1 LPKLLAGSQEIV
13 DATEVSINENGEVV
27 LSAAPLRLEP
37 GDIAVHQTDSGQM
50 SITSQNATLS
60 AANNL
65 FLNGSQLET
74 TGDLNLLAGHI
85 LQVRDSDIPF
95 LAKSGGDLTL
105 QGHRAIDI
113 VALNHPDNA
122 TALQAVGDIT
132 LISPE
137 ISLDTHLS
145 AENVAI
151 FNEAGDSG
159 DFISLYDPIFSANG
173 DVNFGNYTGRSL
185 KIEAGGQIVGGN
197 ITITGPDTTLS
208 NSTDPDAEILRSSA
222 ALILRSGVSSLAN
235 AANIPPDGFDN
246 TFFSGTEQPAGNNI
260 SVGFINTA
268 GGPVILDSPSE
279 IFASEISTG
288 GGDITLNAIA
298 DIQLNGSVN
307 SSGGNI
313 EITTGNFFRV
323 LSSFTNDN
331 GVNASISSA
340 GNGDGRITI
349 RHQGGVE
356 TPFII
361 GDATTNGTAGAIA
374 SNSEVISPTFEVPV
388 PPSVY
393 TQGNITIITSAP
405 GDNTDAI
412 LPPPEPLPDTD
423 DTTDD
428 NSDVIPVAP
437 APTNNNDPIVS
448 PETSAADEFG
458 SQRFS
463 VSDPAADEVG
473 SERFSVSD
481 PAADE
486 VGSQRFS
493 VSDPAADEVGSER
506 FSVSDPATD
515 EVGSERFSVSDPAA
529 DEVGS
534 QRFSVSDPATDEVGS
549 ERFSVSDPATDE
561 VGSQRFSVSDPA
573 TDEVGSQRFSVSD
586 PEISLETQTV
596 LDQNLNRKT
605 LEPLEYPGFL
615 STERILYLDV
625 TVLPLAFAS
634 EELGAIGNQEAIAIS
649 SEVAAITEFS
659 QVNDAAFTN
668 TTNTGV
674 EVELTAS
681 FSQGSEALA
690 DINSVNSVSF
700 SNRTTN
706 GTTNAIINTNPTT
719 NGITN
724 AATGIF
730 AAAMGDRTS
739 VSSATS
745 TTATATANNSTSN
758 SSQSANNSTSNSS
771 QSANNSTSNSSQS
784 ANNSTSTSNSSQEQ
798 SSSASNEASMEKLQ
812 ETMADGDMVGT
823 VWQIE
828 QMRNQEIEQLFGIT
842 AELDEQEV
850 AITAFQNTLRELAAE
865 TGKEAAILYVLAQT
879 EQLELIL
886 VTSEGTPIR
895 TSVPEATRDV
905 LFPVVQEFRKEVTD
919 PRRRGKTTY
928 LASAQQLYE
937 WLISPIEDTLT
948 DLGIE
953 TLMFS
958 MGQGCGVCRSRLYT
972 MVSNS

>member
-1 LPKLLAGSQEIV
+1 
-13 DATEVSINENGEVV
+13 
-27 LSAAPLRLEP
+27 
-37 GDIAVHQTDSGQM
+37 
-50 SITSQNATLS
+50 
-60 AANNL
+60 
-65 FLNGSQLET
+65 
-74 TGDLNLLAGHI
+74 
-85 LQVRDSDIPF
+85 
-95 LAKSGGDLTL
+95 
-105 QGHRAIDI
+105 
-113 VALNHPDNA
+113 
-122 TALQAVGDIT
+122 
-132 LISPE
+132 
-137 ISLDTHLS
+137 
-145 AENVAI
+145 
-151 FNEAGDSG
+151 
-159 DFISLYDPIFSANG
+159 
-173 DVNFGNYTGRSL
+173 
-185 KIEAGGQIVGGN
+185 
-197 ITITGPDTTLS
+197 
-208 NSTDPDAEILRSSA
+208 
-222 ALILRSGVSSLAN
+222 
-235 AANIPPDGFDN
+235 
-246 TFFSGTEQPAGNNI
+246 
-260 SVGFINTA
+260 
-268 GGPVILDSPSE
+268 VILDSPSE

-361 GDATTNGTAGAIA
+361 GDGTTNGTEGAIA

-423 DTTDD
+423 NPTDD
-428 NSDVIPVAP
+428 NPGVIPVAP
-437 APTNNNDPIVS
+437 APTNNNDPVVPLEPS
-448 PETSAADEFG
+448 
-458 SQRFS
+458 
-463 VSDPAADEVG
+463 
-473 SERFSVSD
+473 
-481 PAADE
+481 ADE

-506 FSVSDPATD
+506 FSVSDPAAD

-549 ERFSVSDPATDE
+549 ERFSVSDPAADEVGSERFSVSDPAADEVGSERFSVSDPAADE

-745 TTATATANNSTSN
+745 TTATATANNSTSNSSQSANNSTSTFSQSANNSTSN

-958 MGQGCGVCRSRLYT
+958 MGQGMRSLPIAALHDGEQFLIQKYSISLIPSFSLTNTEYKSIKNAQVLAMGISEFTEFPNLPAVPTELATVIDQLGTGKSLLNDNFTFDNLTRQREENPYPILHLAT
-972 MVSNS
+972 HSDFKSGEPSNSFVQLWDRKLTIDTMPQMGWSNPPVELLVLSACRTAIGDRNAELGFAGLAVLSGAKSALASLWYISDRGTLALMSEFYQQLAIAPVKVEALQEAQIAMLSGQVRIEGDRLKLLNFNEEITLPAELTNLKAPNLQHPYFWSAFIIIGSPW